1 ERRKLIRPE
10 LQARLFAYLGGI
22 AKTNGMTCL
31 ATGGTEDHVHL
42 LLALPSKLPI
52 AKAVQLIKGGASKWV
67 HETCP
72 DLSGFSWQEGYGAF
86 TIGISQVERTR
97 TYIQRQAEHHR
108 VQTFE
113 EEFIQFLTTHGI
125 EYDPR
130 HVWG

>member
-1 ERRKLIRPE
+1 MAHTYTKVLVHCIFSTKERRKLIRPE

-42 LLALPSKLPI
+42 LLALPSKLAI
-52 AKAVQLIKGGASKWV
+52 AKAVQLIKGGSSKWV

-97 TYIQRQAEHHR
+97 
-108 VQTFE
+108 
-113 EEFIQFLTTHGI
+113 
-125 EYDPR
+125 
-130 HVWG
+130 